1 MNNIAGNFNQILEQ
15 AKEGGTSLRILHG
28 IDRFSENLDFDNLG
42 LTRREL
48 AELVR
53 QTAGDFERENI
64 EVEVSAKLKEGI
76 TYHSLRFPKLLFDL
90 KITTN
95 PKEKLM
101 IKVDYSNQWRGQKT
115 ETALLSK
122 YGFIEQI
129 VTNPLSQIMV
139 QKLAAYVN
147 RKQTQPRDMYDIVWL
162 YSRGARP
169 DKEFMRVNRMTDV
182 IARAKEKFSREG
194 TTEAV
199 VRRLRPFLF
208 DEREIRKVKLLGDVL
223 KRLE

>member
-115 ETALLSK
+115 EAAPLSK
-122 YGFIEQI
+122 
-129 VTNPLSQIMV
+129 
-139 QKLAAYVN
+139 
-147 RKQTQPRDMYDIVWL
+147 
-162 YSRGARP
+162 
-169 DKEFMRVNRMTDV
+169 
-182 IARAKEKFSREG
+182 
-194 TTEAV
+194 
-199 VRRLRPFLF
+199 
-208 DEREIRKVKLLGDVL
+208 
-223 KRLE
+223 